1 MESLKET
8 NLGVAQAL
16 LTPKGDHYR
25 FSQGIKL
32 YTYSLL

>member
-16 LTPKGDHYR
+16 LTPKGDHTQTNVITV
-25 FSQGIKL
+25 FVS
-32 YTYSLL
+32 S